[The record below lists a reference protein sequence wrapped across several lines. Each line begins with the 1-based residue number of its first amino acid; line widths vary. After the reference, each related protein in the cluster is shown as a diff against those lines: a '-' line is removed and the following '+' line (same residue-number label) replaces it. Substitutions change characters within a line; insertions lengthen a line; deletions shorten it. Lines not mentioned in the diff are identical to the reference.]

1 MKKSRKNP
9 HLTAYDYSQ
18 PGAYLVTLATR
29 NRSCLFGGLSDGAL
43 ILNDAASMLERQWA
57 ALRHRYPHLQMDFC
71 QAMPDHFHGILFILR
86 ESSPAVSLLEIVNYF
101 KSVTTRAYI
110 RGVSSAGWRR
120 FSKKLWQPGFHEHV
134 IRDASDLGAF
144 RAYIEN
150 NPRQWVLDRSYLVPE
165 NFRRGGGKGKG
176 PLEP

>member
-9 HLTAYDYSQ
+9 HLTAYDYSR
-18 PGAYLVTLATR
+18 PGAYLVTLVTR
-29 NRSCLFGGLSDGAL
+29 NRSCLFGRLSEGEL
-43 ILNDAASMLERQWA
+43 IFNDAARMLESQWQ
-57 ALRHRYPHLQMDFC
+57 ALPHRYPHVQTDFC

-86 ESSPAVSLLEIVNYF
+86 ESSPSVTLMEIVSYF

-110 RGVSSAGWRR
+110 RGVASAGWRR
-120 FSKKLWQPGFHEHV
+120 FSKKLWRPDFHERV
-134 IRDASDLGAF
+134 IRGDSDLRAF

-165 NFRRGGGKGKG
+165 RLRGTG
-176 PLEP
+176 PRATVT